1 MPTKIGLLSDVHATA
16 GPVREALW
24 VFAREGADS
33 VLCPG
38 DIAGYGNEL
47 EETVALL
54 MESGCRAILGNHDLW
69 YLDDAAGSMKNPTD
83 VFFRSLPSKLDLEIE
98 GKRLYMVHASPPQSY
113 MDGIKLLDLNG
124 DLISDQ
130 REHWTQRL
138 NGFDYDVLVVGHTH
152 QVFAE
157 QLGATLVINP
167 GSTRFNHTCAVLTLP
182 DMQFQLFSLSNMA
195 PQKVWNWGM
204 NQVDMKK

>member
-1 MPTKIGLLSDVHATA
+1 MSTKIGLLSDVHATA
-16 GPVREALW
+16 DPVREALW
-24 VFAREGADS
+24 IFAREGADG

-47 EETVALL
+47 EETVTLL

-69 YLDDAAGSMKNPTD
+69 YLDEAAGSMNSPTD
-83 VFFRSLPSKLDLEIE
+83 AFFRSLPSKLDLEIE

-113 MDGIKLLDLNG
+113 VDGIKLLDLNG

-130 REHWTQRL
+130 REHWAQRL
-138 NGFDYDVLVVGHTH
+138 NDFDYDVLVVGHTH

-157 QLGATLVINP
+157 HLGTTLVINP
-167 GSTRFNHTCAVLTLP
+167 GSTKFNHTCAVLTLP
-182 DMQFQLFSLSNMA
+182 DMRFQLFSLSSMA

-204 NQVDMKK
+204 NQVNMKK